1 MAVNVTFV
9 PEQIVEEGLA
19 DMVTLTGKLGFTT
32 MVIPAD
38 VAGFPV
44 GQVAL
49 EVKTTVIISPF
60 TSVVL
65 EKVDA
70 VAPTIFTP
78 FFFH

>member
-1 MAVNVTFV
+1 MAVKVTLV
-9 PEQIVEEGLA
+9 PAQIVEDGLA
-19 DMVTLTGKLGFTT
+19 EIVTLTGKFGFTT
-32 MVIPAD
+32 IVIPAD

-60 TSVVL
+60 TKVVL

-70 VAPTIFTP
+70 VAPAMFTP
-78 FFFH
+78 FFCH

>member
-1 MAVNVTFV
+1 MDD
-9 PEQIVEEGLA
+9 GLA
-19 DMVTLTGKLGFTT
+19 EIVTLTGKLGFTT
-32 MVIPAD
+32 IVIPTD

-44 GQVAL
+44 AQVAL

-60 TSVVL
+60 TKVVL

-78 FFFH
+78 LFFH